1 MVESYEDGL
10 PKELSASGEVY
21 GATFTLTGDLSI
33 PAEHGLTVGA
43 DKSLSIGAD
52 AVLSIEIGGSLN
64 NAGTIGGSGELKIIY
79 GTPSTAAAQTLEPG
93 ETLDF
98 SACLSS
104 GVFKGNDPEDG
115 VKFTRPVWSSSDDN
129 VATVDENG
137 LVTALANGETEI
149 SVEGVRVCSVTV
161 RTSVMGVELDR
172 DTLKLM
178 VGGTEQLTATVSPE
192 SATDKSLTWSS
203 SDPDVASVNA
213 DGLVTA
219 HKPGTAVITVA
230 TGDGGFTASCTV
242 NVVPEYIPET
252 HDITVAASDGGT
264 IRPSLSNSSVGAVI
278 TLTVKPDE
286 GYELAYIT
294 VDGERISGTSFTM
307 PDHAVTVSAVFVLRS
322 LPFTD
327 VSAGA
332 WYYDEVSYVYTN
344 GLMEGMSDTLFDPN
358 GGMTR
363 AMVWAILARI
373 DGVTVTGDNWAET
386 ARAWAMAEGV
396 SDGENASAPVTR
408 EQLVT
413 MLWRY
418 AGEPEAAAGL
428 TGWADAAS
436 VSDWA
441 ETAMAWS
448 VGKGVIEGDE
458 LSRLTPADGATRAQC
473 AAILMRYVELG

>member
-1 MVESYEDGL
+1 MILMRLMKV
-10 PKELSASGEVY
+10 
-21 GATFTLTGDLSI
+21 
-33 PAEHGLTVGA
+33 
-43 DKSLSIGAD
+43 KSLAPVSSAQRARMENP
-52 AVLSIEIGGSLN
+52 AVRSYSPT
-64 NAGTIGGSGELKIIY
+64 AG
-79 GTPSTAAAQTLEPG
+79 
-93 ETLDF
+93 
-98 SACLSS
+98 
-104 GVFKGNDPEDG
+104 
-115 VKFTRPVWSSSDDN
+115 
-129 VATVDENG
+129 
-137 LVTALANGETEI
+137 
-149 SVEGVRVCSVTV
+149 EGR
-161 RTSVMGVELDR
+161 
-172 DTLKLM
+172 
-178 VGGTEQLTATVSPE
+178 TATVSPE

-203 SDPDVASVNA
+203 SDPDVASVDEN
-213 DGLVTA
+213 GLVTA

-242 NVVPEYIPET
+242 TVVPEYIPET

-344 GLMEGMSDTLFDPN
+344 GLMEGMSDTLFEPN

-396 SDGENASAPVTR
+396 SDGENASGAVTR

-458 LSRLTPADGATRAQC
+458 LSRLTPAAGATRAQC

>member
-1 MVESYEDGL
+1 MENPAVRSYS
-10 PKELSASGEVY
+10 PTAGE
-21 GATFTLTGDLSI
+21 G
-33 PAEHGLTVGA
+33 
-43 DKSLSIGAD
+43 
-52 AVLSIEIGGSLN
+52 
-64 NAGTIGGSGELKIIY
+64 
-79 GTPSTAAAQTLEPG
+79 
-93 ETLDF
+93 
-98 SACLSS
+98 
-104 GVFKGNDPEDG
+104 
-115 VKFTRPVWSSSDDN
+115 R
-129 VATVDENG
+129 
-137 LVTALANGETEI
+137 
-149 SVEGVRVCSVTV
+149 
-161 RTSVMGVELDR
+161 
-172 DTLKLM
+172 
-178 VGGTEQLTATVSPE
+178 TATVSPE

-344 GLMEGMSDTLFDPN
+344 GLMEGISDTLFDPN

-418 AGEPEAAAGL
+418 AGEPAVDFLLTAKDADAVSGWAYEAMRWAAAEGI
-428 TGWADAAS
+428 
-436 VSDWA
+436 
-441 ETAMAWS
+441 
-448 VGKGVIEGDE
+448 IEGDE
-458 LSRLTPADGATRAQC
+458 NGMISPADGATRAQC